1 MGIPS
6 VIPRGRRYP
15 TPYTLK
21 SPTPTRNIAR
31 NRKMKISLLLIIV
44 MNSTVFASTNPSLS
58 ALVEEI
64 MAKTM
69 KRLTSQI
76 PSSGCLFRLED
87 LQTYSENVTEME
99 TNLTAH
105 DEKGLECEDVTLTI
119 SFKAGDVETVFEQR
133 IKMIDIHQNRCDA
146 VCLLKTTVEAVRDDL
161 WLLVAVLGAVI
172 VISLATLITLV
183 HMCTN
188 VRREKE
194 LIDFREKKLI

>member
-1 MGIPS
+1 MG

-31 NRKMKISLLLIIV
+31 NRKMKISLLLIV
-44 MNSTVFASTNPSLS
+44 LMSSTVFASTNSSLS

-69 KRLTSQI
+69 TSLTSQI
-76 PSSGCLFRLED
+76 RSSGCLFRLED

-99 TNLTAH
+99 TNLTAP

-119 SFKAGDVETVFEQR
+119 SFKTGDVETFFEQK
-133 IKMIDIHQNRCDA
+133 IKMIDQNHCDTL
-146 VCLLKTTVEAVRDDL
+146 CLLKTTIQAGRDDL

-172 VISLATLITLV
+172 VLSLSTLITLV

-194 LIDFREKKLI
+194 LIGFREKKLI